1 MTDIEFQSEAER
13 LLPRLKA
20 MARRYVHDD
29 DAADVAQDVVVR
41 LWELRADLHR
51 PVDALAFTLV
61 RNVSVTMLRRS
72 HHNVSLEGH
81 DAAEVPTDDMR
92 IDLMMRLIDRLTP
105 MQQLVIR
112 LRHISGEE
120 MADIAVMT
128 GISEVA
134 VRKCLSRGR
143 QALRKMMMEE
153 MKR

>member
-20 MARRYVHDD
+20 MARRYVQDD
-29 DAADVAQDVVVR
+29 DAADVAQDVVR
-41 LWELRADLHR
+41 SEELRADLHR

-72 HHNVSLEGH
+72 HHNVALEGH
-81 DAAEVPTDDMR
+81 DVAEVPTDDMR

-112 LRHISGEE
+112 LRHICGEE
-120 MADIAVMT
+120 MVDIAAMT
-128 GISEVA
+128 GMSEVA

-143 QALRKMMMEE
+143 QTLRKMMMEE